1 MKKYFV
7 SLLLVAC
14 LALPAVV
21 LAAGRF
27 QAADQVL
34 LGADQTQV
42 GNFYASGQSVIIAGQ
57 VTSDL
62 YVAGNNIEISGIVD
76 GDVIAAGNNIKISG
90 QVKGNV
96 RVVGSTIEVSG
107 TVDRNLAFM
116 GEMVSVTDKAKI
128 GGELSGMAGRLN
140 VFGPVGGNVEGF
152 YRNLLLAS
160 SVGRDVEVTV
170 GDNTNQS
177 LEILPSVTIAG
188 DLNYRADKEVVIP
201 SGASINGQTNFILL
215 NFDKQKKSV
224 RDFQNTAWWFSKV
237 FYFFSLLVVGL
248 VILTM
253 TKKKSWQTVKIMNS
267 SLGKSLL
274 IGLLWLIITPF
285 AVGILMMTIIGL
297 PLALIILAV
306 YLFSFYLFAIWT
318 SLYLGKLLCDR
329 LLKKKN
335 ISSHWQL
342 VIGTLAFVIIVSIP
356 FIGGLLYFLFMLWTW
371 GALYQVK
378 KLTIK
383 EWQ

>member
-1 MKKYFV
+1 MKKYFI

-34 LGADQTQV
+34 LAADQTRV
-42 GNFYASGQSVIIAGQ
+42 GNFYAAGQSVIIAGQ

-76 GDVIAAGNNIKISG
+76 GDVLAAGNNIKISG

-116 GEMVSVTDKAKI
+116 GEMMSVTDKAKI

-170 GDNTNQS
+170 NNKPNKS
-177 LEILPSVTIAG
+177 LEILPSLTVAG
-188 DLNYRADKEVVIP
+188 DFNYQSDQEAVIP
-201 SGASINGQTNFILL
+201 AGASINGKTNFTLQT
-215 NFDKQKKSV
+215 FDKQEQMVKGW
-224 RDFQNTAWWFSKV
+224 QNTGWWLSKV
-237 FYFFSLLVVGL
+237 IYLFSLLVVGL
-248 VILTM
+248 VIMTM

-274 IGLLWLIITPF
+274 IGLLMLIVTPF
-285 AVGILMMTIIGL
+285 AVGILLMTIIGL

-306 YLFSFYLFAIWT
+306 YLFGLYLFAIWT
-318 SLYLGKLLCDR
+318 SLYLGKFLSGR
-329 LLKKKN
+329 LFKQKN

-342 VIGTLAFVIIVSIP
+342 VIGTLAFVILVSIP
-356 FIGGLLYFLFMLWTW
+356 FIGGLLYFLSLLWTW